1 MSNIFPLN
9 LSEKDTFLISLEN
22 CLPFIESSD
31 YPLIENEEN
40 INCLIVNKS
49 NNFSQ
54 TLSYSN
60 IDMILDEEKTFYE
73 KIHKLSCFHK
83 GLSSEKISNQ
93 KEKIIPKVKKN
104 EIFFIVRNSKKEK
117 MDNSLFTFEEKYLKS
132 DDKLEDDINFIG
144 KRSPKKRP
152 RKENKDNILI
162 KIKRSFFNDVLLNKL
177 NETLKGI
184 GSKLFFVK
192 FPQSFVKDISKKNNN
207 NKNILN
213 MTLFDIFVKKELYGN
228 DLVNFYHNL
237 KVVKSKDVIENKL
250 MKNIQ
255 NKKYKQLFEEYLKS
269 NSFQIDEINK
279 LKEHN
284 MKDDSIKR
292 YVYAMNHFVE
302 FFSK

>member
-31 YPLIENEEN
+31 YPLVEKEEN
-40 INCLIVNKS
+40 INCLIENKS
-49 NNFSQ
+49 YTFSP

-83 GLSSEKISNQ
+83 ELSSEKTSNQ
-93 KEKIIPKVKKN
+93 KETIFPKVKKN
-104 EIFFIVRNSKKEK
+104 EIFLIVRNSKKEK
-117 MDNSLFTFEEKYLKS
+117 VDNSLFTFEEKYLKS
-132 DDKLEDDINFIG
+132 DDKLEDEINFIG

-269 NSFQIDEINK
+269 HSFQIYEINK

-292 YVYAMNHFVE
+292 YVYALNHFVE